1 MNGPQRRW
9 LLALAA
15 FVAPILL
22 FAIAL
27 ATPPVASWLHRVDRG
42 PLNGRDLGEP
52 GWPAAFAL
60 QDVQGRE
67 RTAADLRGRVALVAF
82 GYTHCP
88 DACPTTLARLA
99 KVRELL
105 GKDADKVQVVFITID
120 PERDSALLLGN
131 YVGAFDASF
140 LALRGSSAQIEAAAR
155 AFHAEY
161 HLTREGR
168 QVLVEHTVDVFLV
181 DPQGRIR
188 DVLPPYLTPEE
199 VADDVHAELR
209 QAGLCWPW
217 SRVARAQDAAIL
229 ASSFC

>member
-1 MNGPQRRW
+1 MITRVNDMNSRQPRW
-9 LLALAA
+9 LLTLAA
-15 FVAPILL
+15 FLTVVALS
-22 FAIAL
+22 AVAL
-27 ATPPVASWLHRVDRG
+27 STRPVASWLHRLERR

-52 GWPAAFAL
+52 GWPATFAL

-67 RTAADLRGRVALVAF
+67 RTAADLRDRVALVAF

-88 DACPTTLARLA
+88 DTCPMTLARLA
-99 KVRELL
+99 KVRKLL

-140 LALRGSSAQIEAAAR
+140 LALRGSSAQIDAAAR

-168 QVLVEHTVDVFLV
+168 EVLVEHTVDVFLV
-181 DPQGRIR
+181 NPQGWIR
-188 DVLPPYLTPEE
+188 EVLPPYLTPEE
-199 VADDVHAELR
+199 VAADVRVELHE
-209 QAGLCWPW
+209 AGL
-217 SRVARAQDAAIL
+217 
-229 ASSFC
+229 